1 MNREEIMNRYKVAV
15 LVEYHVTAD
24 SIDDAWERIEAGAEF
39 PLVPYVDEDYMHK
52 MQIVNVIDM
61 AELEEGSTDE

>member
-1 MNREEIMNRYKVAV
+1 MNRYKVAV

-39 PLVPYVDEDYMHK
+39 PVVPYGDEDYMSK
-52 MQIVNVIDM
+52 MQIVSVIDM
-61 AELEEGSTDE
+61 ADLAEESTDE